1 MMAFLDHAFFQ
12 EKVSW
17 GRFFKQRTDE
27 SRLQRPKCGRKKKER
42 ERERERERHKKL
54 KLSPF
59 KLRRLSLLSLRKGH

>member
-42 ERERERERHKKL
+42 EREREREKK
-54 KLSPF
+54 
-59 KLRRLSLLSLRKGH
+59 